1 MMSRQTAGTIAGT
14 ALQAAALAALTRRI
28 GARRLGRA
36 ALVLAEAYLA
46 HSGPATRAKRLRRK
60 QR

>member
-1 MMSRQTAGTIAGT
+1 MMSRQTARKVTGTV
-14 ALQAAALAALTRRI
+14 LQTAALVALAKRI

-46 HSGPATRAKRLRRK
+46 QSGPATRAKRRRHK
-60 QR
+60 QS